1 MKTHILV
8 ANALVLVAS
17 SHGAMLREREGREE
31 MGTTLDGV
39 ELQPRTIFNHIEVP
53 SQNRILMES
62 DNGNSYTIHTVY
74 RVDDYGLGHRP
85 KQPITRYVIHD
96 ETDSESED
104 REPGDA
110 KPKDKHVVSKPDE
123 TKPQDKHV
131 VQVPVKTEQQ
141 DDSADS
147 PKHAGGSCYKLCS
160 SKRFL
165 LNK

>member
-62 DNGNSYTIHTVY
+62 DDDNSYITHTVY
-74 RVDDYGLGHRP
+74 RVDDYGLGVWP
-85 KQPITRYVIHD
+85 KKPITGSFPS
-96 ETDSESED
+96 DSESED
-104 REPGDA
+104 REPGNA
-110 KPKDKHVVSKPDE
+110 KRKDKHVVSKPDE

-131 VQVPVKTEQQ
+131 VQVPVKSEQQ

-147 PKHAGGSCYKLCS
+147 PKHAGGSCFSLCS
-160 SKRFL
+160 FKRFL
-165 LNK
+165 LIK